1 MARGL
6 QPMPSFG
13 CERCG
18 IQFKSPI
25 ARRSHTCTQTTP
37 AAAPAATPAAAP
49 QILQAAALFQQGHA
63 AARSGQ
69 HREAGLLYLQCL
81 ALNPEHADAHL
92 NLGSTLY
99 NHRGDAAAALSHFES
114 ASRLQPQSATPLIN
128 LGIMWHESFGQPQK
142 ALPLVARALELDP
155 NTSFTHHVICA
166 ALYAPCSRCA
176 WCS

>member
-1 MARGL
+1 
-6 QPMPSFG
+6 MPSFG

-37 AAAPAATPAAAP
+37 AAAAAP
-49 QILQAAALFQQGHA
+49 APQHILEAAALFQRGHA
-63 AARSGQ
+63 AARGGQ
-69 HREAGLLYLQCL
+69 HSEAGLLYLQCL
-81 ALNPEHADAHL
+81 ALNPDHADAHL
-92 NLGSTLY
+92 NLGSALY
-99 NHRGDAAAALSHFES
+99 NHQGDAAAALSHFEA

-128 LGIMWHESFGQPQK
+128 LGIMWHESFCQPQK

-155 NTSFTHHVICA
+155 HTSFTHHVICA
-166 ALYAPCSRCA
+166 ALYAPCSRCG